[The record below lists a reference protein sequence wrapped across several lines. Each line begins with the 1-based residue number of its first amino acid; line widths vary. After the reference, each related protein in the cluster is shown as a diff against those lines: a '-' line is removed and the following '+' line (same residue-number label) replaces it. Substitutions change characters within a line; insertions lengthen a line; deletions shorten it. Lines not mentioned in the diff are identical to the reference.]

1 MTDTGLFFDFLLAS
15 GWDIAPVLPP
25 VDFVEYWSAARE
37 HLRGGDPYDG
47 DALLPWQR
55 LASGDPDKASATMLW
70 TPPWTLPLYW
80 PFGSLPPNLGHAGWL
95 VIQLGCLL
103 LGIFW
108 LSSVYLPEYRRG
120 VRLAF
125 TVLMA
130 VAFAPS
136 WWMVNFGQNTGFI
149 LLGLAGFLRFRQSG
163 RPGVAGGFAALTA
176 IKPHLLALF
185 GVVLILDAI
194 RPAGRRTLAVGVAM
208 LVVFGLVTLLPN
220 PQVYAD
226 FLAAVRRPPTATS
239 TPLWQWQLPSF
250 SYWFR
255 VTVEQRFASESPGA
269 WFSLQFLPCLLGMI
283 AVFPYYW
290 QRQETWDWTRETP
303 RLVLASVLLAPYG
316 SWIFD
321 LTVLAVPLIQAAG
334 WLFASKKLLPT
345 FIWLVLVVL
354 LSLATAYRPWVV
366 MLHDL
371 YWYAPLLLGFWFL
384 AAIISRDSG
393 KVSVTQATS

>member
-1 MTDTGLFFDFLLAS
+1 MDHPGIIVALLLAS
-15 GWDIAPVLPP
+15 GWDIAPMLPP

-37 HLRGGDPYDG
+37 HLRGGNPYDG

-55 LASGDPDKASATMLW
+55 LASGDQHKATATMLW

-80 PFGSLPPNLGHAGWL
+80 PFAFLPPNLGHAAWL
-95 VIQLGCLL
+95 VMQLSSLL
-103 LGIFW
+103 LSISW
-108 LSSVYLPEYRRG
+108 LSSVYLPVCHRG
-120 VRLAF
+120 LRLVF
-125 TVLMA
+125 TALLA

-136 WWMVNFGQNTGFI
+136 WWMMNFGQNTGFI
-149 LLGLAGFLRFRQSG
+149 LLGLAGFLKFRLSG
-163 RPGVAGGFAALTA
+163 RPGIAGGFAALTA

-194 RPAGRRTLAVGVAM
+194 RPAGRKTLIVGVAV
-208 LVVFGLVTLLPN
+208 LSVCGLVALLPN

-226 FLAAVRRPPTATS
+226 FFAAVRRPPTATS

-255 VTVEQRFASESPGA
+255 ITLEERLAPEVPGS

-283 AVFPYYW
+283 AVIPYYC
-290 QRQETWDWTRETP
+290 RRRDTWDWLRETP
-303 RLVLASVLLAPYG
+303 RLVLASVVLAPYG

-321 LTVLAVPLIQAAG
+321 LTVLAVPLIQAAS
-334 WLFASKKLLPT
+334 WMISTHHAFR
-345 FIWLVLVVL
+345 IVVWCCCVIF
-354 LSLATAYRPWVV
+354 LSLATAHRPWVT

-371 YWYAPLLLGFWFL
+371 YWYAPLFLGLYVL
-384 AAIISRDSG
+384 AGILSRDRTRLSPD
-393 KVSVTQATS
+393 KSS